1 MTDERAEEIVAF
13 WTREGALDEA
23 AARERLREVVCVV
36 RDRSGAIAGVNSVY
50 AAKLDAVGG
59 RPFWVYRSFLPR
71 LGPEVWPAMAN
82 HAFLALQGDY
92 RRTEAMPVGVA
103 WLVDDPDFLAQH

>member
-1 MTDERAEEIVAF
+1 MATLTASSSIAPALSLADHTIEVVHGRMTDERAEEIVAF

-71 LGPEVWPAMAN
+71 LGPEVW
-82 HAFLALQGDY
+82 
-92 RRTEAMPVGVA
+92 
-103 WLVDDPDFLAQH
+103 